1 MKGGAD
7 KREAC
12 STLLKQ
18 VHNGL
23 KEVTVR
29 FVFSFFK
36 NKKKILWF
44 NIYEY
49 INSAPDYET
58 LQMYQAIRRLYK
70 PTGLKL
76 SPDQK
81 LELNRSFSQVFY
93 FILFCIF
100 CIFS

>member
-36 NKKKILWF
+36 NKKKIL
-44 NIYEY
+44 
-49 INSAPDYET
+49 
-58 LQMYQAIRRLYK
+58 
-70 PTGLKL
+70 
-76 SPDQK
+76 
-81 LELNRSFSQVFY
+81 
-93 FILFCIF
+93 
-100 CIFS
+100 